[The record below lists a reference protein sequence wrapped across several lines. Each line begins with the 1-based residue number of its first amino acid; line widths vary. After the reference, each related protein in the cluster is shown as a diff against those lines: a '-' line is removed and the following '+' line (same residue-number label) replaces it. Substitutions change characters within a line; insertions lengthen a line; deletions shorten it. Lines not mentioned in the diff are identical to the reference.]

1 MTASTPPPMY
11 IPVPPS
17 ASGGHRVALFLQG
30 SSSETAAKTD
40 RRTCRLRRGLAPRCS
55 PDMRSY
61 AALVG
66 VVLVVAFAEPA
77 SNPRSGPPTLPAPNA
92 SIPREPKRL
101 AHTLLLTTRAL
112 DDAIDR
118 WRATGNPSV
127 AGPPRAVELHALYH
141 QRIYR
146 LLRRNDVLARAVVT
160 LLPSGLAREARSIVM
175 AGKALRTITP
185 ALKARKIRTKRPLPV
200 GVLLRHYRDAERRF
214 RVPWELLAA
223 VNFAE
228 SAFGKIRTDSA
239 AGAQGPMQF
248 MPATWRAYGLGGNVH
263 NDRDAIM
270 GAANYLRAS
279 GAPRQLR
286 RALFAY
292 NHSSAYVDSI
302 LRYAQLIQ
310 RDPRNL
316 YVFYSWQLFVRTEKG
331 DVRLTGPGR

>member
-1 MTASTPPPMY
+1 MWPGSHDLRCLAGMPGYAAVLWVVLLVAGFGGAASTP
-11 IPVPPS
+11 V
-17 ASGGHRVALFLQG
+17 
-30 SSSETAAKTD
+30 
-40 RRTCRLRRGLAPRCS
+40 
-55 PDMRSY
+55 
-61 AALVG
+61 
-66 VVLVVAFAEPA
+66 
-77 SNPRSGPPTLPAPNA
+77 LPAPNA

-101 AHTLLLTTRAL
+101 AHTLLVTTRAL
-112 DDAIDR
+112 DEAIDR
-118 WRATGNPSV
+118 WRANGTPSTRR
-127 AGPPRAVELHALYH
+127 PPYDVELHALYH

-146 LLRRNDVLARAVVT
+146 LLRRNDPLARAVVT
-160 LLPSGLAREARSIVM
+160 LLPSGVAREARSIVA
-175 AGKALRTITP
+175 AGKALRRITP
-185 ALKARKIRTKRPLPV
+185 TLKARTIRTKRPLPV

-214 RVPWELLAA
+214 RVPWRVLAA

-286 RALFAY
+286 RALLAY

-316 YVFYSWQLFVRTEKG
+316 YVFYSWQLFVRTAKG
-331 DVRLTGPGR
+331 DVRLTGPR

>member
-1 MTASTPPPMY
+1 MRTACRIVPVAAAIGVAVAVAGFSARAESTPP
-11 IPVPPS
+11 
-17 ASGGHRVALFLQG
+17 
-30 SSSETAAKTD
+30 
-40 RRTCRLRRGLAPRCS
+40 
-55 PDMRSY
+55 
-61 AALVG
+61 
-66 VVLVVAFAEPA
+66 
-77 SNPRSGPPTLPAPNA
+77 LPAPNA
-92 SIPREPKRL
+92 SIPREPARL
-101 AHTLLLTTRAL
+101 AHTLLLTTRGLREAV
-112 DDAIDR
+112 DR
-118 WRATGNPSV
+118 WRAQGNPSTG
-127 AGPPRAVELHALYH
+127 GPTPDVELLALYQ

-146 LLRRNDVLARAVVT
+146 LLRRNDALARAIFK
-160 LLPSGLAREARSIVM
+160 LLPSSLAREARSIVA
-175 AGKALRTITP
+175 AGKNLRRITP
-185 ALKARKIRTKRPLPV
+185 ALQARKLRTKRPLPV

-214 RVPWELLAA
+214 GVRWETLAA

-270 GAANYLRAS
+270 GAANYLKAS
-279 GAPRQLR
+279 GAPRNIR
-286 RALFAY
+286 RALLAY

-302 LRYAQLIQ
+302 LRYMQLIA